1 MKKEIRNIV
10 FYKFHTTSSETNQP
24 ELKWQACVFYKDGS
38 VYNTDFEGGKEIA
51 LKFMDDKGIE
61 NAEDIIDQK
70 YIYRTTGEEFT
81 EMFQEFRTN
90 DDPYELNYE
99 EKTKTHTKLN
109 KILKIITGVT
119 AANWVKNKFSSLK
132 EKLSSRVSKRSENKD
147 KKSEKVKTAK
157 EEKFNN
163 FLKTITGVKAANWVK
178 NKYKELKVKAKEVKE
193 AREQKPK
200 KENFFTKHF
209 NNTIFGKTAKRI
221 TAAIIALT
229 MVLLPACN
237 NNKTEKTVEGAVP
250 AASDINLDTFDG
262 MIQASKNETQKTFM
276 SRVSKTLNDFNITFA
291 NAYQEPGKDIK
302 AALTWDE
309 VVAMTM
315 VYNNYSKEQIA
326 QIFNGA
332 ELDATKLSDAY
343 KTATLQLMGAYVLET
358 RSNPVQLSN
367 MFESKEARDFYEK
380 YHEMF
385 LQCKEATGMVQ
396 IGRVN
401 AFYLELRKDFPIE
414 KNDREVGIAHSD
426 SRNNIETY
434 KFSIMPMVS
443 AAELLFQNLEIDQTL
458 SDEEVAYLD
467 DLGFCNRANDIIE
480 KATLVSLS
488 TTPNSEYADYDK
500 LKAKKIAE
508 LESKD
513 AAVIDDAHRDI
524 SQLDKFKEN
533 VNVAF
538 KYENNSFDGTIVYS
552 DNSSYQYSS
561 PATKNTSDRSEA
573 IKAAGLKEVTKA
585 ENAASAGV
593 KRENEQAKK
602 EAEKAADKEAERQQ
616 EEADHIREEHKDE
629 VAKDEKD
636 LQDKIDKANNSQ
648 NAGSKVNED
657 DFGHDVDFDNDH
669 SDKDGNLDDSVKDIT
684 TDGSN
689 NKTNE
694 PLPDPNAEEDTNS
707 STNESDQTIYEYDEE
722 YLTQEEK
729 VAAAEAMVEAMASNG
744 AENEQAKVYTYH
756 K

>member
-1 MKKEIRNIV
+1 MEKEIRNIV
-10 FYKFHTTSSETNQP
+10 FYQFHTTSSETNQP

-61 NAEDIIDQK
+61 NEKDIIDQK
-70 YIYRTTGEEFT
+70 YIYRTTGEEFAK
-81 EMFQEFRTN
+81 MFQEFRTN
-90 DDPYELNYE
+90 DDPYQLNYD
-99 EKTKTHTKLN
+99 EKAKTHTKLN
-109 KILKIITGVT
+109 KILKVITGVA

-132 EKLSSRVSKRSENKD
+132 EKLSSRISKRSE
-147 KKSEKVKTAK
+147 KKENESEKVKPAK
-157 EEKFNN
+157 KEKFNN
-163 FLKTITGVKAANWVK
+163 FLKTITGVKAANWLK

-193 AREQKPK
+193 EREQKPK

-209 NNTIFGKTAKRI
+209 SNTIFGKTARRI

-229 MVLLPACN
+229 MVLIPACS

-250 AASDINLDTFDG
+250 ATSDINLDTFDG
-262 MIQASKNETQKTFM
+262 MVQASKNETQKTFM

-291 NAYQEPGKDIK
+291 NAYHEPGKDIK

-315 VYNNYSKEQIA
+315 VYNNYTKEQIA

-343 KTATLQLMGAYVLET
+343 KTANLQLMGAYVLET
-358 RSNPVQLSN
+358 RTNPVQISN
-367 MFESKEARDFYEK
+367 MFESKEAKAFYEK

-385 LQCKEATGMVQ
+385 LQCKEATGMLQ

-414 KNDREVGIAHSD
+414 QKDREVGIAHSD
-426 SRNNIETY
+426 SRNNIEPY
-434 KFSIMPMVS
+434 KFSIMPIVS

-500 LKAKKIAE
+500 LKAKKIEE

-524 SQLDKFKEN
+524 SQLDRFKEN

-552 DNSSYQYSS
+552 DNSSYQYSA
-561 PATKNTSDRSEA
+561 PTTKKTSNRSEA
-573 IKAAGLKEVTKA
+573 IKAVGVKEVEKA

-593 KRENEQAKK
+593 KRQNEEAKK
-602 EAEKAADKEAERQQ
+602 EAEKAADKEAKRQQ
-616 EEADHIREEHKDE
+616 EEADHIREEHKAE

-648 NAGSKVNED
+648 NAGNKVNED
-657 DFGHDVDFDNDH
+657 DLGHDVDFDNDH

-689 NKTNE
+689 DKTNE

-707 STNESDQTIYEYDEE
+707 SKNESDQTIYEYDEE
-722 YLTQEEK
+722 SLTQEEK
-729 VAAAEAMVEAMASNG
+729 VAAVDAMVEAMASNG
-744 AENEQAKVYTYH
+744 TENEQAKVYTYH